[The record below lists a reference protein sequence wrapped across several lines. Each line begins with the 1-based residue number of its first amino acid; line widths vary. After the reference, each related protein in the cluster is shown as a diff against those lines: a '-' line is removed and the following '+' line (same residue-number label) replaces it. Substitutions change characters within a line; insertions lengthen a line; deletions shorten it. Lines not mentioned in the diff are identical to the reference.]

1 MIKEIL
7 ITVLTSSGIIGIA
20 TKFLIDRLKAY
31 ESRQKAL
38 ELGVQALL
46 RDRLYHIY
54 AKAKRLGYVTFS
66 MKENFGNV
74 YAQYHSLGVNGVMDS
89 LKADFDRMQVK
100 SDESETREIT

>member
-54 AKAKRLGYVTFS
+54 AKGKTARLCHIQHERKFRECLCTVSQFRGEWCHGQS
-66 MKENFGNV
+66 
-74 YAQYHSLGVNGVMDS
+74 
-89 LKADFDRMQVK
+89 
-100 SDESETREIT
+100 ES